1 MGADDVALDSIE
13 QIEQEAREL
22 TERSLA
28 ALGFDSSEAVP
39 TLGVGIR
46 RAGATWTTV
55 VRATLLVLPVMFLT
69 LVLLRFDSSV
79 ANTLGLDP
87 LGYEYPGLLNSLVIP
102 VFVAGFAA
110 AALVGAHLMSR
121 HMIRPRVLLLG
132 SLALAGGMWLAS
144 FSTSE
149 VALVAAMAVTG
160 AGAGAIFTA
169 AFSMVMD
176 AYPPDVRERVIA
188 LVVFGLAAGTVIAN
202 VVILVGFD
210 HFDLTWRGCLMVLS
224 CVATAAALGAF
235 GLRDGGVGTYDVDRI
250 AAIVRERVGER
261 GDEKAE
267 LSEADVA
274 VKFGEQMRAV
284 LTARSGTAMAIVFA
298 LAGTLAVPMQAF
310 VSQFVVARYQ
320 WGFVDRQ
327 WLFIFLGTVAMVP
340 LFFLFA
346 RGDAWFRKSPAKL
359 LTAVARLALLGALS
373 LVVMAFW
380 ANGIVTIVTLALAY
394 LGLYFSVAVA
404 YLVWLSVVDPRL
416 RPQTAAIAGLL
427 IASAVL
433 VGGVLAGQLSDRYG
447 ITTAMVF
454 FALNYLG
461 VSGATRVSSRE
472 MARDVARLVEQET
485 EREELLVRVSSGQHF
500 PLLGVRNLDFS
511 YGKLQVL
518 FGVDF
523 TVDDGEI
530 VALLG
535 TNGAGKSTL
544 LKVISGIGK
553 PTRGTVHFRGADIT
567 YVDPAR
573 RVGYGIAQMPGGRS
587 VFPGMSV
594 VENLRMCA
602 FTLRKSSKAVARG
615 IDATFDAFPALAA
628 RRNQGADT
636 LSGGEQQM
644 LALGRAFILQPRLL
658 LIDEL
663 SLGLAPLIVGQLIA
677 MVKRINA
684 DGTAVVVVE
693 QSVNIALTLVDHAYF
708 MERGQMRFDGAA
720 PELVARPDLLRSV
733 FLEGASKGLEA
744 MSAAPADNGA
754 GSGVST
760 ERQTDPDS
768 GDH

>member
-1 MGADDVALDSIE
+1 MDSIE
-13 QIEQEAREL
+13 LIEQEAHEL
-22 TERSLA
+22 TGRSLA
-28 ALGFDSSEAVP
+28 ALGFGSNEAVP
-39 TLGVGIR
+39 KLRDGIR
-46 RAGATWTTV
+46 RAGATPATV
-55 VRATLLVLPVMFLT
+55 IRATLVIVPVMFLT
-69 LVLLRFDSSV
+69 FLLLRFDSSI
-79 ANTLGLDP
+79 ADTLGLDP
-87 LGYEYPGLLNSLVIP
+87 LGYEYPGLLNSLIIP
-102 VFVAGFAA
+102 VFVAAFAV
-110 AALVGAHLMSR
+110 AALVGARVMS
-121 HMIRPRVLLLG
+121 HHVIRGRVLLVG
-132 SLALAGGMWLAS
+132 SVALAGGMWFAS
-144 FSTSE
+144 FATNE
-149 VALVAAMAVTG
+149 VGLVAAVAITA
-160 AGAGAIFTA
+160 AGAGCIFTA
-169 AFSMVMD
+169 AFSLVMD
-176 AYPPDVRERVIA
+176 AYPPDVRARVIT
-188 LVVFGLAAGTVIAN
+188 LLVFGLAAGTVIAN
-202 VVILVGFD
+202 VAILVGFD
-210 HFDLTWRGCLMVLS
+210 RFGLTWRGCLMVLAG
-224 CVATAAALGAF
+224 VATVAALASLGI
-235 GLRDGGVGTYDVDRI
+235 RDPGVGTYDVDRI
-250 AAIVRERVGER
+250 GSIVRERVGER
-261 GDEKAE
+261 GSEHAE

-274 VKFGEQMRAV
+274 VKFGEQMRAT
-284 LTARSGTAMAIVFA
+284 LAARSGASMPIVFV
-298 LAGTLAVPMQAF
+298 LAGTIAVPMQAF

-320 WGFVDRQ
+320 WEFTDRQ
-327 WLFIFLGTVAMVP
+327 WLFVLLGTIGMIP
-340 LFFLFA
+340 LFVLRA
-346 RGDAWFRKSPAKL
+346 RGDAWFRASPAKL
-359 LTAVARLALLGALS
+359 LTAVARLALLGAVS

-380 ANGIVTIVTLALAY
+380 ANEVVTIVTLALAY

-416 RPQTAAIAGLL
+416 RSHTAAIAGLL
-427 IASAVL
+427 IASAAL
-433 VGGVLAGQLSDRYG
+433 AGGVLAGQLSDHYG

-472 MARDVARLVEQET
+472 MAGDVARLVEKET

-573 RVGYGIAQMPGGRS
+573 RVRHGIAQMPGGRS

-602 FTLRKSSKAVARG
+602 FTLRRSSKAVERG
-615 IDATFDAFPALAA
+615 IDATFDAFPALTA

-663 SLGLAPLIVGQLIA
+663 SLGLAPLIVGQLIE
-677 MVKRINA
+677 MVRRINA
-684 DGTAVVVVE
+684 TGTAVVVVE

-708 MERGQMRFDGAA
+708 MERGQMRFDGDARD
-720 PELVARPDLLRSV
+720 LVARPDLLRSV
-733 FLEGASKGLEA
+733 FLEGASKGIGTMA
-744 MSAAPADNGA
+744 PGPADGSNA
-754 GSGVST
+754 GGS
-760 ERQTDPDS
+760 
-768 GDH
+768 